1 MLKIEMPFS
10 WSWFHGVG
18 VMRFPLIL
26 RALLLVPLLAAAA
39 DQVRATVVCG
49 GSGQTCLET
58 AGSGSLGAVGLIVL
72 AAYALGIAA
81 LVVRLAVGRSGLAPR
96 WLIGAAG
103 LAAVVGGQALLA
115 AMLGDGGA
123 LGAGWLELLAICAA
137 AGGVVALVI
146 PAVPAA
152 IALVRSL
159 RPSAPRLRPAPIL
172 LQALAAPLSG
182 QTAAPLAT
190 AAAGRAPPLTLT

>member
-1 MLKIEMPFS
+1 MTRL
-10 WSWFHGVG
+10 
-18 VMRFPLIL
+18 L

-39 DQVRATVVCG
+39 DQARATFVCG
-49 GSGQTCLET
+49 GTGQTCLET
-58 AGSGSLGAVGLIVL
+58 AGTGALGAVGVVVLI
-72 AAYALGIAA
+72 AYALGLAG
-81 LVVRLAVGRSGLAPR
+81 LVVRLTVGRSGLVPR

-103 LAAVVGGQALLA
+103 LAAVCGGQALLA
-115 AMLGDGGA
+115 VLLGDGGA

-137 AGGVVALVI
+137 AGGVVALAV

-159 RPSAPRLRPAPIL
+159 RPSAPRVRPVPIL
-172 LQALAAPLSG
+172 LQALAAAPAPHP
-182 QTAAPLAT
+182 AAPLAT

>member
-1 MLKIEMPFS
+1 VTRL
-10 WSWFHGVG
+10 
-18 VMRFPLIL
+18 L

-49 GSGQTCLET
+49 GTGQTCLET
-58 AGSGSLGAVGLIVL
+58 AGSGSLGALGLIVL
-72 AAYALGIAA
+72 IAYALGLAA
-81 LVVRLAVGRSGLAPR
+81 LVVRLSVGRSGLAPR
-96 WLIGAAG
+96 WLVGAAG
-103 LAAVVGGQALLA
+103 LAAIVGGQALLA
-115 AMLGDGGA
+115 AILGDGGA

-137 AGGVVALVI
+137 TGGVVALAL

-172 LQALAAPLSG
+172 LRALTAPPSG
-182 QTAAPLAT
+182 HTTAPLAT
-190 AAAGRAPPLTLT
+190 AAAGRAPPLTLP

>member
-1 MLKIEMPFS
+1 VL
-10 WSWFHGVG
+10 
-18 VMRFPLIL
+18 RLPLSL

-58 AGSGSLGAVGLIVL
+58 AGSGSLGAVGLLVL
-72 AAYALGIAA
+72 IAYALGLAA

-103 LAAVVGGQALLA
+103 LAAIVGGQALLA
-115 AMLGDGGA
+115 ALFGDGGA

-137 AGGVVALVI
+137 AGGVVALAL
-146 PAVPAA
+146 PAIPAA

-172 LQALAAPLSG
+172 LQALVAPPAG
-182 QTAAPLAT
+182 HPAAPLAT
-190 AAAGRAPPLTLT
+190 AAAGRAPPLTAF

>member
-1 MLKIEMPFS
+1 
-10 WSWFHGVG
+10 
-18 VMRFPLIL
+18 MRRLPLSL
-26 RALLLVPLLAAAA
+26 RVLLLVPLLAAAA
-39 DQVRATVVCG
+39 DQVRATLVCG
-49 GSGQTCLET
+49 GTGQTCLET
-58 AGSGSLGAVGLIVL
+58 AGSGSLGAVGLVVL
-72 AAYALGIAA
+72 IAYALGLAA
-81 LVVRLAVGRSGLAPR
+81 LVVRLAVGRSGLVPR

-115 AMLGDGGA
+115 TVLGDGGA

-137 AGGVVALVI
+137 AGGVVALAL

-159 RPSAPRLRPAPIL
+159 RPSAPRLRTAPIL
-172 LQALAAPLSG
+172 MRAPASSPAARP
-182 QTAAPLAT
+182 AAPLAT

>member
-1 MLKIEMPFS
+1 MP
-10 WSWFHGVG
+10 
-18 VMRFPLIL
+18 RLPLSL

-58 AGSGSLGAVGLIVL
+58 AGSGSLGAVGLVVL
-72 AAYALGIAA
+72 LAYALGLTA

-96 WLIGAAG
+96 WMIGAAG
-103 LAAVVGGQALLA
+103 LAAIVGGQALLA
-115 AMLGDGGA
+115 ALLGDGGA

-137 AGGVVALVI
+137 AGGVVAFVL
-146 PAVPAA
+146 PAIPAA

-172 LQALAAPLSG
+172 LQAPAGPPVARP
-182 QTAAPLAT
+182 AAPLAT
-190 AAAGRAPPLTLT
+190 AAAGRAPPLTVF

>member
-1 MLKIEMPFS
+1 MSRL
-10 WSWFHGVG
+10 
-18 VMRFPLIL
+18 PLSL

-39 DQVRATVVCG
+39 DQARATLVCG

-58 AGSGSLGAVGLIVL
+58 AGGGSLGAVGLVVL
-72 AAYALGIAA
+72 IAYALGLAA
-81 LVVRLAVGRSGLAPR
+81 LVVRLGVGRSGLAPR

-103 LAAVVGGQALLA
+103 VAAVCGGQALLA
-115 AMLGDGGA
+115 AVLGDGGA
-123 LGAGWLELLAICAA
+123 LGAGWLELLAICGA
-137 AGGVVALVI
+137 AGGVVALAL

-172 LQALAAPLSG
+172 LQAPAAPPAVHL
-182 QTAAPLAT
+182 APPLAT
-190 AAAGRAPPLTLT
+190 AAAGRAPPLTLR

>member
-1 MLKIEMPFS
+1 MSRL
-10 WSWFHGVG
+10 
-18 VMRFPLIL
+18 PLSL

-39 DQVRATVVCG
+39 DQVRATIVCG

-58 AGSGSLGAVGLIVL
+58 AGSGSLGAAGLIVL

-81 LVVRLAVGRSGLAPR
+81 LVVRLAVGRSGLGPR

-103 LAAVVGGQALLA
+103 LAAIVGGQALLA
-115 AMLGDGGA
+115 AILGDGGA
-123 LGAGWLELLAICAA
+123 LGAGWLELLAICVA
-137 AGGVVALVI
+137 AGGVVALVL
-146 PAVPAA
+146 PVVPAA

-172 LQALAAPLSG
+172 LRAMPAFSAGHP
-182 QTAAPLAT
+182 AAPLAT

>member
-1 MLKIEMPFS
+1 VL
-10 WSWFHGVG
+10 
-18 VMRFPLIL
+18 RLPLSL

-39 DQVRATVVCG
+39 DQARATFVCG

-58 AGSGSLGAVGLIVL
+58 AGSGSLGAVGLVVL
-72 AAYALGIAA
+72 IAYALGLSA
-81 LVVRLAVGRSGLAPR
+81 LVARLAVKRSGLVPR

-103 LAAVVGGQALLA
+103 LAAIVGGQALLA
-115 AMLGDGGA
+115 AVLGDGGA

-137 AGGVVALVI
+137 AGGVVALAL
-146 PAVPAA
+146 PTVP
-152 IALVRSL
+152 ALVRSL

-172 LQALAAPLSG
+172 LRTLATMPAVRP
-182 QTAAPLAT
+182 AAPLAT

>member
-1 MLKIEMPFS
+1 LS
-10 WSWFHGVG
+10 
-18 VMRFPLIL
+18 RLPLSL

-39 DQVRATVVCG
+39 DQARATLVCG

-72 AAYALGIAA
+72 LAYALGLGA
-81 LVVRLAVGRSGLAPR
+81 LVVRLAIGRSGLVPR

-103 LAAVVGGQALLA
+103 LAAIVSGQALLA
-115 AMLGDGGA
+115 MALGDGGA

-137 AGGVVALVI
+137 AGGVVALAL

-172 LQALAAPLSG
+172 LRPLSAPPRG
-182 QTAAPLAT
+182 HAAAPLAT
-190 AAAGRAPPLTLT
+190 AAAGRAPPLTLR